1 MVLNEEKTKNRIFNF
16 SKNKKFSTRLQ
27 LNNKHIKTVKEIK
40 LLGTIITDDLKW
52 GKNTNFLVKRAY
64 GRMELLRQMANFTK
78 STKDKMHIYKMYIR
92 SVVEQSCVVWHH
104 NISKLNESELERV
117 QKVAV
122 TIITGNKHN
131 TYSENLKKL
140 NLQTLKERR
149 QGLSARFAEKC
160 SRNPRTKKM
169 FQHNE
174 KHHLMKLRTNNKFKI
189 PNVNK

>member
-1 MVLNEEKTKNRIFNF
+1 MVLNEEKTKNMIFNF
-16 SKNKKFSTRLQ
+16 SKNKKFSTCPQ
-27 LNNKHIKTVKEIK
+27 LNNKHIETVKEIK

-52 GKNTNFLVKRAY
+52 GKNTKFLVKRAY

-122 TIITGNKHN
+122 
-131 TYSENLKKL
+131 
-140 NLQTLKERR
+140 
-149 QGLSARFAEKC
+149 
-160 SRNPRTKKM
+160 
-169 FQHNE
+169 
-174 KHHLMKLRTNNKFKI
+174 
-189 PNVNK
+189 